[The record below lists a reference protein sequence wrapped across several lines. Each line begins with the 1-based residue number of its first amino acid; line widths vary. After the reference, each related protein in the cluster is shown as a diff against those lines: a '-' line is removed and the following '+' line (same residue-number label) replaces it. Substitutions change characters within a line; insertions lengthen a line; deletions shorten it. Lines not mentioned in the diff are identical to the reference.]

1 MRSSVGYYVKNRET
15 NTNNLSNA
23 IRIPAGAS
31 IERPTS
37 PIFGQIR
44 FNTTVACVEFYD
56 GTLWTCLTKH
66 GNTEL
71 AVDSFTGDGST
82 TVFTPMTNVIAASDN
97 DQILV
102 FVGNIYQ
109 IPTTNYTTN
118 GTSDITFTSAP
129 GNGLP
134 INVIHNLNSTTVT

>member
-1 MRSSVGYYVKNRET
+1 MGYFIKNRET
-15 NTNNLSNA
+15 NTNNASDA
-23 IRIPAGAS
+23 IRIPAGAA
-31 IERPTS
+31 IERPAS

-56 GTLWTCLTKH
+56 GIAWTCLTKH
-66 GNTEL
+66 GNAEL
-71 AVDSFTGDGST
+71 AVDTFTGDGST
-82 TVFTPMTNVIAASDN
+82 TVFAPMTNTVAASDD

-129 GNGLP
+129 GNGLSV
-134 INVIHNLNSTTVT
+134 NVIHNLNSTTVT